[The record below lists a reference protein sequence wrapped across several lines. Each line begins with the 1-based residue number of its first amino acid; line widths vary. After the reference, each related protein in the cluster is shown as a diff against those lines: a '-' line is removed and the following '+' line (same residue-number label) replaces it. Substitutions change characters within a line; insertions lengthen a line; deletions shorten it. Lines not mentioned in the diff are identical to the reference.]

1 MAAAPW
7 PSPTKTWHDDTYP
20 AIDPTRPELSLA
32 GKTAVITGG
41 GSGIGGAIAQ
51 SFAKAGVS
59 NLALIG
65 RRLQVLEEKKA
76 QISIINPKIEVLLL
90 QADIANG
97 EQIQKAFETVKSTF
111 GEPQILVN
119 NAAYFDGPVSVLKDS
134 VDNWYQAFEINVKG
148 SLHVARSFLSV
159 AAPSPRILNIS
170 SAQTHLD
177 AKFFPGMSAYLS
189 SKMAQLRMF
198 ESIQA
203 EREDVVIVSCHPG
216 RVLSEMSAK
225 VGRTK
230 GIDTIEL
237 SGDFGVWAVS
247 DEATFLKGRM
257 VWVNWDIDELKEKKD
272 QIINDNLLT
281 VSLGGWPFKE

>member
-20 AIDPTRPELSLA
+20 AIDPTRPELSLR

-59 NLALIG
+59 RLALIG
-65 RRLQVLEEKKA
+65 RRLQVLEDNKA
-76 QISIINPKIEVLLL
+76 KIAAINPQAKILLL
-90 QADIANG
+90 QGDIVNG
-97 EQIQKAFETVKSTF
+97 DQIQQAFETVKSTF
-111 GEPQILVN
+111 GEPHILVN
-119 NAAYFDGPVSVLKDS
+119 NAAYFDGPVSALKDD
-134 VDNWYQAFEINVKG
+134 VDTWYQAFEINVKG
-148 SLHVARSFLSV
+148 SLRVVRSFLSV
-159 AAPSPRILNIS
+159 AATSPRILNVS
-170 SAQTHLD
+170 SGQVHLD
-177 AKFFPGMSAYLS
+177 TKFFPGMSAYLS

-198 ESIQA
+198 DAIQV
-203 EREDVVIVSCHPG
+203 ERPDVIIVNFHPG

-230 GIDTIEL
+230 GIDTLEL

-247 DEATFLKGRM
+247 DEATFLKGKM
-257 VWVNWDIDELKEKKD
+257 AWVNWDVDELKAKKD
-272 QIINDNLLT
+272 EIANSGLLT
-281 VSLGGWPFKE
+281 VALEGWPFSQ